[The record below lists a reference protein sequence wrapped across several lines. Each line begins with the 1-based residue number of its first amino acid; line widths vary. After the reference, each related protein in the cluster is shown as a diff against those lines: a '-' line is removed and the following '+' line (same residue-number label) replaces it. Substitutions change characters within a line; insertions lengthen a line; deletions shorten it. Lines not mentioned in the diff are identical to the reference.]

1 MSLDERTKKAET
13 SSPKIPTLNGYF
25 ELVFLWRS
33 HKIQLQTKHT
43 PTVLISSTIQSEK
56 TGFWVSNI
64 NFAVVGLA
72 PLEISMLAQP
82 VVLLLQVIDLRYCSN
97 HTIWGNVILTNTH
110 LLLTP
115 SQMNLKLALAFL
127 APLLAV
133 IPTEGLVCQDSV
145 LPFRLGQNKRD
156 CVWVREDP
164 NQRCAKTITGGP
176 NNDILKV
183 ETHCPKTCGLC
194 DTNYC
199 ANTEMYFLVDVD
211 DKGFKWKQCA
221 WVEKE
226 DETGIPMTDRRC
238 TNKAGLKETCPE
250 TCGLC

>member
-1 MSLDERTKKAET
+1 M
-13 SSPKIPTLNGYF
+13 
-25 ELVFLWRS
+25 
-33 HKIQLQTKHT
+33 
-43 PTVLISSTIQSEK
+43 
-56 TGFWVSNI
+56 
-64 NFAVVGLA
+64 VGLA

-156 CVWVREDP
+156 CVWVREDS
-164 NQRCAKTITGGP
+164 NKRCAKTR
-176 NNDILKV
+176 V
-183 ETHCPKTCGLC
+183 ETHCPKTCELC
-194 DTNYC
+194 VDDTDYC
-199 ANTEMYFLVDVD
+199 ANTEMHFLVDVD
-211 DKGFKWKQCA
+211 DKGYTWKTCN
-221 WVEKE
+221 WVEK
-226 DETGIPMTDRRC
+226 DMKDHRC